1 MKLCWRF
8 TAAVLFGAFA
18 LRAEVP
24 EILKVVP
31 EARGYELIARL
42 NPLEWGSRGYQEDR
56 SGQISGELKR
66 VAYLL
71 KLSGKDGK
79 VQWVFAAMD
88 PFAKELGSV
97 LVPTENSPGYQTYV
111 RNLEV
116 ASNVDGVKTGRFEQ
130 GNIEFCGKNYGGY
143 NAKRIPGAT
152 HDFDFGDSF
161 SEDGGYGCMQLHN
174 YLEKQTIFA
183 FNNLKRN
190 ANCDLGIGNSPQ
202 GKSDWTF
209 SGAGRQYQTAELLI
223 AGKFDG
229 FQLRQVTSLNP
240 QKTALVGTTDRNPL
254 TYAPGEPMTFTI
266 RAELGD
272 QKLPE
277 QDYFIHWT
285 RTGDDGKIQRG
296 SSRLSDGPVTI
307 KTSLERPGFVRV
319 RAVLADHSG
328 QTVQRKERRWGH
340 EYSRDI
346 TFEGGAGAAVD
357 KISQAVPEPEDFDA
371 FWQKQ
376 KTRLAQV
383 PLKFE
388 MKQFDSRNGNDRYT
402 VTVDCAGPRPVTGYL
417 TIPQGAGERSLPARV
432 TFLGY
437 GVSRQWPHDGV
448 PNEIQFTINAHGF
461 ELGHDDAFYRNFAES
476 IKSNGKDYAFDPVQN
491 ADPEQAYFNQMV
503 LRVLRAVEFVK
514 SLPQWNRK
522 DLIAFGNSQGGLQ
535 AIWAAALD
543 PDVSRCE
550 SGVTWCCNMAG
561 PEKDKRLHGGWYIKW
576 VPALGYYDA
585 VNHAKRIKNPVI
597 ITRAGLGDYTCPPSG
612 LAVLFRNLGGPGK
625 IIWVQGSDHGYAP
638 PGAEQFT
645 EEKK

>member
-42 NPLEWGSRGYQEDR
+42 NPLEWGSRGYLEDR

-79 VQWVFAAMD
+79 VQWVFVAMD
-88 PFAKELGSV
+88 PFAEELGSV

-229 FQLRQVTSLNP
+229 FQLRSAGTDHVESACIAVGVHHFTGNFNSLIVDNAGWASE
-240 QKTALVGTTDRNPL
+240 KSEKFTVGVC
-254 TYAPGEPMTFTI
+254 G
-266 RAELGD
+266 
-272 QKLPE
+272 
-277 QDYFIHWT
+277 
-285 RTGDDGKIQRG
+285 
-296 SSRLSDGPVTI
+296 
-307 KTSLERPGFVRV
+307 
-319 RAVLADHSG
+319 
-328 QTVQRKERRWGH
+328 
-340 EYSRDI
+340 
-346 TFEGGAGAAVD
+346 
-357 KISQAVPEPEDFDA
+357 
-371 FWQKQ
+371 
-376 KTRLAQV
+376 
-383 PLKFE
+383 
-388 MKQFDSRNGNDRYT
+388 FDSVEKSRND
-402 VTVDCAGPRPVTGYL
+402 VVSAGCL
-417 TIPQGAGERSLPARV
+417 SAGEDDADV
-432 TFLGY
+432 
-437 GVSRQWPHDGV
+437 
-448 PNEIQFTINAHGF
+448 AHG
-461 ELGHDDAFYRNFAES
+461 G
-476 IKSNGKDYAFDPVQN
+476 
-491 ADPEQAYFNQMV
+491 
-503 LRVLRAVEFVK
+503 RVG
-514 SLPQWNRK
+514 
-522 DLIAFGNSQGGLQ
+522 I
-535 AIWAAALD
+535 
-543 PDVSRCE
+543 
-550 SGVTWCCNMAG
+550 
-561 PEKDKRLHGGWYIKW
+561 
-576 VPALGYYDA
+576 VP
-585 VNHAKRIKNPVI
+585 
-597 ITRAGLGDYTCPPSG
+597 
-612 LAVLFRNLGGPGK
+612 
-625 IIWVQGSDHGYAP
+625 
-638 PGAEQFT
+638 
-645 EEKK
+645 